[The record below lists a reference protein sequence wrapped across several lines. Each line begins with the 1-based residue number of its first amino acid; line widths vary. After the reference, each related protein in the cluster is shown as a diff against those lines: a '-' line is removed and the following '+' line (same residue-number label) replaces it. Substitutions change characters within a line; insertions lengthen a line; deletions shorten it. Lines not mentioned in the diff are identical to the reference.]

1 MNNESTVRREIIDN
15 ELREVGYIIQDMDE
29 LNLDAGIGVL
39 VREYPTSTGPV
50 DYMIFINGEP
60 CGVIEAKKLEKG
72 IELITKTEKQTNKY
86 KNSIPK
92 NFENRKVDL
101 RFIYETTGRITRFTD
116 YKDFN
121 YRSREIFTQWTCRY
135 VKKENYFER

>member
-1 MNNESTVRREIIDN
+1 MNNESAVRREIIDN

-60 CGVIEAKKLEKG
+60 CGVIEAKK
-72 IELITKTEKQTNKY
+72 ID
-86 KNSIPK
+86 
-92 NFENRKVDL
+92 R
-101 RFIYETTGRITRFTD
+101 
-116 YKDFN
+116 
-121 YRSREIFTQWTCRY
+121 
-135 VKKENYFER
+135 